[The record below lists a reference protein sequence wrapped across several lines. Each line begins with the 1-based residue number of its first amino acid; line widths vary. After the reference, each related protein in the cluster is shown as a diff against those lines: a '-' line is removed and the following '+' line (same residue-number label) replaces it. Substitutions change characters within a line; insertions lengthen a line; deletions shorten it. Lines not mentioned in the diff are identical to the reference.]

1 MVAPFYLLSFLSL
14 FCDDLTVEWLGG
26 TGPFSLLIVPV
37 FGVQRNVTIP
47 DSAFSGGKGSYTMKL
62 QLAKERRFVLTMS
75 DSTGFAAGGTTEVML
90 VGASSGASCDT
101 ADPAIAFPFQLNSAL
116 QQCRAFAFTG
126 YQSAVQPVTI
136 WMVVP
141 GGTSQIVRPGAGS
154 SYSWTANV
162 AAGTSMIFM
171 MTDGRGGAGG
181 ASDLL
186 TVGASD
192 ASSSI
197 ETAPPAATT
206 KSDGVPISA
215 IAGTVIGSLLF
226 LAVIFRKSRRMPSD
240 GTFFGG
246 PPPSNPY
253 GSPPTGVPQYYPYT
267 ANSNTA
273 LDNPFA
279 DGTATPMNDLTPAQS
294 QFALQQSSDPFQA
307 PPVRRSYYPPSPSL
321 PPMASQ
327 DPFNPTLPGAIA
339 GAPIQSQETSSSQRK
354 AAMAGVTSYTPS
366 RFIVHTDADD
376 ELPPPDEDGVVE
388 LPPQYTERRTGP
400 KRKLSVMNP
409 SRPSADS
416 VLQPDPAYP
425 PPPTNPSYSNVSP
438 FS

>member
-1 MVAPFYLLSFLSL
+1 
-14 FCDDLTVEWLGG
+14 
-26 TGPFSLLIVPV
+26 
-37 FGVQRNVTIP
+37 
-47 DSAFSGGKGSYTMKL
+47 
-62 QLAKERRFVLTMS
+62 
-75 DSTGFAAGGTTEVML
+75 
-90 VGASSGASCDT
+90 
-101 ADPAIAFPFQLNSAL
+101 
-116 QQCRAFAFTG
+116 
-126 YQSAVQPVTI
+126 
-136 WMVVP
+136 MVVP

-192 ASSSI
+192 ASSCLNNQSPSSTTKATTATSTSGPSRTSTSSSSD

-226 LAVIFRKSRRMPSD
+226 LAVIVTLGLFFLKNMQKKANERKEANSDFRKSRRMPSD

-321 PPMASQ
+321 PAMASQ

-339 GAPIQSQETSSSQRK
+339 VPISSPPESEAGRTVQSQETSSSQRK

-376 ELPPPDEDGVVE
+376 ELPPPNEDGVVE

-409 SRPSADS
+409 SRPSGDS

-425 PPPTNPSYSNVSP
+425 PPPANPSHSNVSP